1 MDIRGWI
8 DAHGG
13 IAHRQQVLDAG
24 ASLPQL
30 RRAITDGRV
39 RRVRRYWLATPMAPP
54 DLVAAA
60 TATARIACVT
70 AARHRGW
77 WIPPDAPADL
87 HLHLDAGARVPRAT
101 QPITLHWRR
110 PIVPVSTFSLVE
122 SVVDTLRH
130 VADCLPTEQALV
142 LWESAVRTHRI
153 PRDELGR
160 VRWRSTAADELC
172 AMASGLSDS
181 GIETIFVH
189 RLRPWGLEIR
199 QQVRL
204 AGHDV
209 DVLIAERLVVQ
220 LDGFAFHSSSAD
232 RTRDL
237 AHDRALMALGY
248 RVLRFSYAE
257 IVYDWPAVEASITR
271 ALAQRFHLAH

>member
-13 IAHRQQVLDAG
+13 IVHRQQVLDAG

-30 RRAITDGRV
+30 RRAITDDRV
-39 RRVRRYWLATPMAPP
+39 RRVRRYWLATPAAHP

-77 WIPPDAPADL
+77 WTPPDAPAGL
-87 HLHLDAGARVPRAT
+87 HLHLHPGARTPRLA
-101 QPITLHWRR
+101 PPATLHWRR
-110 PIVPVSTFSLVE
+110 PIVPAGTFSLVE
-122 SVVDTLRH
+122 SVADTLRH
-130 VADCLPTEQALV
+130 VADCLPREQALV

-153 PRDELGR
+153 PLDELAG
-160 VRWRSTAADELC
+160 VRWRSTAAEELC
-172 AMASGLSDS
+172 AVASDLSDS

-199 QQVRL
+199 QQVRI
-204 AGHDV
+204 AGHAV
-209 DVLIAERLVVQ
+209 DVLVAECLVVQ

-257 IVYDWPAVEASITR
+257 IVHDWPAVEASIAR
-271 ALAQRFHLAH
+271 ALAQGFHLAR